1 MLERLEHM
9 QIPVHNV
16 EEAVQWYTL
25 HLGFRLE
32 GQTAGRHAFLT
43 LPSGPM
49 LMLWETPEET
59 HANFTVR
66 GETMPVL
73 LYRTSDI
80 HALHDRLKG
89 ISARIA
95 FYKDEGFGWVLKF
108 YDPSGNLWGAI
119 QPNA

>member
-1 MLERLEHM
+1 MLERVEHM
-9 QIPVHNV
+9 QIPVRNV
-16 EEAVQWYTL
+16 KEAVQWYTH

-32 GQTAGRHAFLT
+32 ELTEGRHAFLT
-43 LPSGPM
+43 LHSGPM

-80 HALHDRLKG
+80 HTLYDKLHAAG
-89 ISARIA
+89 TRIA
-95 FYKDEGFGWVLKF
+95 FYKDEGFGRVLKF
-108 YDPSGNLWGAI
+108 YDPNGNLWGVI